1 MMTFE
6 QFYFTQKVLE
16 KYDEIPTDACSY
28 EDMYRVAK
36 SCWEEFC
43 DSKYYQFQLNK
54 DGLCYAVEE
63 YIQATLTLNPES

>member
-1 MMTFE
+1 MTFD

-28 EDMYRVAK
+28 ADMYNVAK
-36 SCWEEFC
+36 ICWEEFC

-54 DGLCYAVEE
+54 DGLGYAVEE
-63 YIQATLTLNPES
+63 YVQTTPTLNP